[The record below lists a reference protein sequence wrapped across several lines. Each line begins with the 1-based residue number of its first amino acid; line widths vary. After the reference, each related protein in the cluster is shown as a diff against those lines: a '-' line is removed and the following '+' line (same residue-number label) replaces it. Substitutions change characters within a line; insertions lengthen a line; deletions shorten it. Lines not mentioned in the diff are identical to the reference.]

1 MKKKKAL
8 KSGFLFRVAL
18 VQSQLGWLLL
28 RLGRGWDL
36 GRWGWGTEGR
46 GLGGGLGE
54 GSQRD
59 RNSRRRHGG
68 VWTRGG
74 GSDSGRGRGLG
85 EGARRAGSAR
95 SSPSEQFQRLW
106 HFWDSGGTELS
117 SGPRASREEG
127 ESDSCALCSG
137 GSGRVDAGPQ
147 GSGARRASLPT
158 LDARRGESSIRSLWS
173 RISGVGSRGKAT
185 EENGKSN
192 KIGSLV
198 GSLPIPDIAS
208 LSRRFLRP
216 HLCCSHIV
224 PRRRLW
230 ALPYSLFAAGAGAYL
245 PPR

>member
-1 MKKKKAL
+1 M
-8 KSGFLFRVAL
+8 
-18 VQSQLGWLLL
+18 
-28 RLGRGWDL
+28 GRS
-36 GRWGWGTEGR
+36 GWGTEGR

-59 RNSRRRHGG
+59 RNSRRPHGG

-74 GSDSGRGRGLG
+74 GADSGRGRGLG
-85 EGARRAGSAR
+85 EGTRRGGDSGRGREGAGTAH

-117 SGPRASREEG
+117 SGPRASGEEG
-127 ESDSCALCSG
+127 ESDSCALCFG
-137 GSGRVDAGPQ
+137 GSGRVAAGPQ
-147 GSGARRASLPT
+147 GSGARQASLPT
-158 LDARRGESSIRSLWS
+158 LDARREESSIRSLWS
-173 RISGVGSRGKAT
+173 WISGVGSRGKAT

-198 GSLPIPDIAS
+198 GSLPVPDIPS
-208 LSRRFLRP
+208 LSRRFLCP
-216 HLCCSHIV
+216 HLWCSHIV

-230 ALPYSLFAAGAGAYL
+230 ALPYSLFAAGAGAYR

>member
-1 MKKKKAL
+1 MGMGHGGA
-8 KSGFLFRVAL
+8 GT
-18 VQSQLGWLLL
+18 
-28 RLGRGWDL
+28 GRGTRR
-36 GRWGWGTEGR
+36 GITEGQELQEAARR
-46 GLGGGLGE
+46 G
-54 GSQRD
+54 
-59 RNSRRRHGG
+59 
-68 VWTRGG
+68 V
-74 GSDSGRGRGLG
+74 DSGRGRGLG
-85 EGARRAGSAR
+85 ERAGTRRGGA
-95 SSPSEQFQRLW
+95 EGGDCAQFALRAVPAPLAL
-106 HFWDSGGTELS
+106 WDSDGTELS

-137 GSGRVDAGPQ
+137 GSGRVAAGPQ

-185 EENGKSN
+185 GENGKSS

-198 GSLPIPDIAS
+198 GSLPVPDIAS

-230 ALPYSLFAAGAGAYL
+230 ALPYSLFAAGAGAYR